1 MEQERTG
8 SVRGDLLRWARTQQ
22 ELTMRWVHEHGGPCL
37 GYQSEVERNKK
48 AEVRYDVLSAWIRA
62 LNVTEEFARGAVP
75 RHTENPA
82 AAAGQAGHVR
92 VMITSAKIAGPNW
105 QEMAPAERVRQV
117 LHLTLRHSPR
127 FPRVVLAWA
136 LGLEV
141 ATLEGT
147 LDGTYPVV
155 KGLMEATS
163 ALTTLPVE
171 FFAHGTLESDYQ
183 PVLERARSLGVT
195 PQDLLRLLEQL
206 DAGRRETAG

>member
-1 MEQERTG
+1 MDQEKSG

-22 ELTMRWVHEHGGPCL
+22 HLTMRWVHEHGGPCL

-48 AEVRYDVLSAWIRA
+48 AEVRYDMLVGWIRA
-62 LNVTEEFARGAVP
+62 LNVTEEFARGAIP
-75 RHTENPA
+75 RYTEAPT
-82 AAAGQAGHVR
+82 AAAGMAGHVR
-92 VMITSAKIAGPNW
+92 VLITSAKIAGPNW
-105 QEMAPAERVRQV
+105 QGLTPEERVRQV
-117 LHLTLRHSPR
+117 LQLTLRHSPR

-136 LGLEV
+136 LGFEV

-147 LDGTYPVV
+147 LDGTYPVA

-171 FFAHGTLESDYQ
+171 FFTHGTLESDYQ

-195 PQDLLRLLEQL
+195 PQDLLRLLDQL
-206 DAGRRETAG
+206 GGGSREGAV